1 MEHHHSHHL
10 ETATDDAY
18 VVGIADAGAG
28 AGAVGGEDGVAS
40 VVPVVGVDDDLKDT
54 VGYQYEGVLVVAP
67 RLW

>member
-18 VVGIADAGAG
+18 VVGIADAG